1 MRIGQTR
8 YVEHLAVNV
17 VWARE
22 VGTVPD
28 GQSPLDWMLL
38 TNQAVDDFD
47 AARLVV
53 FSYTQ
58 RWRIEEMHKAWK
70 SGLCGIEHTQ
80 LRSQRAVIKW
90 ATILSAV
97 AARAERLKHRA
108 REQPDVAASAE
119 LSRHEIRALILLK
132 RRVKKRTEQV
142 PDDMPTLAQAVRWI
156 ADLGGYTGK
165 SSGGPPG
172 TITIGRGLQR
182 ICDAAEL
189 LEQMER
195 QRTPR

>member
-1 MRIGQTR
+1 MLEMRIGQTR

-58 RWRIEEMHKAWK
+58 RWR
-70 SGLCGIEHTQ
+70 
-80 LRSQRAVIKW
+80 R
-90 ATILSAV
+90 
-97 AARAERLKHRA
+97 
-108 REQPDVAASAE
+108 
-119 LSRHEIRALILLK
+119 
-132 RRVKKRTEQV
+132 
-142 PDDMPTLAQAVRWI
+142 I

-195 QRTPR
+195 ERTPR